1 MTEGFC
7 LTRNAALQDRMQQID
22 LYGSVYTYYYEIINV
37 KPVQLLDKIK
47 TWLMNYFSNNSR
59 RLQLE

>member
-7 LTRNAALQDRMQQID
+7 STRNAALQDRMQQID

-37 KPVQLLDKIK
+37 KPVQLLDEMAFYEDL
-47 TWLMNYFSNNSR
+47 THELF
-59 RLQLE
+59 